1 MADDGESNG
10 TRPAGAT
17 RRGVLLGGAGC
28 LLVSLVPIRS
38 LAAPADMRAAIA
50 DMFGDRPLRQGGI
63 SLTMPPLAENGNSVP
78 LAIDVDSPMTQ
89 ADHVRRIAVFSP
101 LNPLPNIVR
110 FELGP
115 RAGRASVSARIR
127 LSRTQDVLV
136 VAELSDGTLRSA
148 SAGIMVTVGACI
160 IE

>member
-1 MADDGESNG
+1 MAEESESNG
-10 TRPAGAT
+10 AHAAGAT
-17 RRGVLLGGAGC
+17 RRGVLLGGVGC
-28 LLVSLVPIRS
+28 LIAVLVPVGS
-38 LAAPADMRAAIA
+38 LAAPADMQAAIA
-50 DMFGDRPLRQGGI
+50 GLFGDRPLRQGGI
-63 SLTMPPLAENGNSVP
+63 SLTIPPLAENGNSVP
-78 LAIDVDSPMTQ
+78 LAIAVDSPMTE

-101 LNPLPNIVR
+101 LNPLPNIIQ

-115 RAGRASVSARIR
+115 RAGKASVSTRIR
-127 LSRTQDVLV
+127 LSRTQDILV

>member
-1 MADDGESNG
+1 MADDSESYG
-10 TRPAGAT
+10 VGPAGTT
-17 RRGVLLGGAGC
+17 RRGVLLGGVGC
-28 LLVSLVPIRS
+28 LLATLVPVRS
-38 LAAPADMRAAIA
+38 FAAPADMRAAIA
-50 DMFGDRPLRQGGI
+50 DLFGDRPLRQGGI
-63 SLTMPPLAENGNSVP
+63 SLTIPPLAENGNSVP
-78 LAIDVDSPMTQ
+78 LAIDVDSPMTE

-101 LNPLPNIVR
+101 LNPLPNIVQ

-115 RAGRASVSARIR
+115 RVGKASVSTRVR

-148 SAGIMVTVGACI
+148 SAGIIVTVGACI

>member
-1 MADDGESNG
+1 MVDDVKI
-10 TRPAGAT
+10 TRNRTAGAT

-28 LLVSLVPIRS
+28 LIVALVPLS
-38 LAAPADMRAAIA
+38 ALAAETDMQAAITGL
-50 DMFGDRPLRQGGI
+50 FGDRPLREGGI
-63 SLTMPPLAENGNSVP
+63 SLTIPPLAENGNSVP
-78 LAIDVDSPMTQ
+78 LSIMVDSPMTE

-101 LNPLPNIVR
+101 LNPLPDIIQ

-115 RAGRASVSARIR
+115 RAGKASVSARIR
-127 LSRTQDVLV
+127 LARTQDIMV

-148 SAGIMVTVGACI
+148 TAGIIVTVGACI